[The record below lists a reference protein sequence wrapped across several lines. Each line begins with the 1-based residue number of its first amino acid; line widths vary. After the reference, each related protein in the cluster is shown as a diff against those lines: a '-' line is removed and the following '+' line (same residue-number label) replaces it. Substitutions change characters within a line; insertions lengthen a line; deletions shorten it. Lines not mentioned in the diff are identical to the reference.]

1 MGSMKNAVAG
11 KGILQMI
18 QQEEIDTILIEY
30 KDRSVLSGYQHLE
43 QYANSYGL
51 MIEVIEE
58 QSKKESEAELVE
70 DMIAIVTSFIARI
83 NGRRS

>member
-1 MGSMKNAVAG
+1 MKNAVAE
-11 KGILQMI
+11 KGILQTI

-30 KDRSVLSGYQHLE
+30 KDRSVLSGYQNLE
-43 QYANSYGL
+43 QYANSDGL

>member
-11 KGILQMI
+11 KGILQTI

-58 QSKKESEAELVE
+58 QSKKEAELVE